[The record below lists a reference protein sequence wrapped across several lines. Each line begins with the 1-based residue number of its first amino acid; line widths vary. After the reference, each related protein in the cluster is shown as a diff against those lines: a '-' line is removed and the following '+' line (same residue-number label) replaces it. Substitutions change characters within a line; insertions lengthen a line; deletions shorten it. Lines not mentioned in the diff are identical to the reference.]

1 MKLYFA
7 ILAALFVAPAAGA
20 IGYIS
25 NGNDIPAFGDYLL
38 NEQDVKHV
46 PGQDSDDWLAVAVT
60 GPNKGG
66 ALDLFQ
72 ALATYPN
79 HAALEQ
85 SAQGK
90 VIYVEMKC
98 ENYSTDATKAVYS
111 AKNLVRKCSTA
122 RKTRKQAED
131 YMVTLIAPS
140 PKS

>member
-1 MKLYFA
+1 MKNIALFLA
-7 ILAALFVAPAAGA
+7 IAFIPLAAAAGYA
-20 IGYIS
+20 L

-38 NEQDVKHV
+38 NEQGVKHV